1 MKGKQNYQT
10 CSQFQARLR
19 EIFSVNINNN
29 STVKSLFYLA
39 IRSFKE
45 EKMNFAAP
53 VFLLLVV
60 LCLTL
65 AQNTT
70 LSPNTTT
77 QTSPQTLTT
86 SPGQSSATTGTQSST
101 TTTQS
106 STTTTQTTTQ
116 STTIPTTPH
125 PSCESKNGTSCE
137 ECLAYVDC
145 LWCRTTKRCITYP
158 AKNILPPHSLC
169 PLNDARWGLCS
180 MNFQILIITLSVAAA
195 LLIIGF
201 LICIFCCCKCE
212 NIGSSRNENRLNRRV
227 DKTKTKQEQR
237 KAEMKIRHDE
247 IRQKYGLS
255 RASPYARFDNPN

>member
-1 MKGKQNYQT
+1 
-10 CSQFQARLR
+10 
-19 EIFSVNINNN
+19 
-29 STVKSLFYLA
+29 
-39 IRSFKE
+39 
-45 EKMNFAAP
+45 MNFAPP

-60 LCLTL
+60 LCSTL

-70 LSPNTTT
+70 LSTSTTT
-77 QTSPQTLTT
+77 QSSPQTLTT
-86 SPGQSSATTGTQSST
+86 QSAGQPSATTGSSTTPSST

-116 STTIPTTPH
+116 TTTIPTTPH
-125 PSCESKNGTSCE
+125 PSCESKNGSCE

-145 LWCRTTKRCITYP
+145 LWCWTTKRCITYP
-158 AKNILPPHSLC
+158 AKSILPPHSLC

-180 MNFQILIITLSVAAA
+180 MNFQVLIITLSVAAA

-201 LICIFCCCKCE
+201 LVCIFCCCKCE
-212 NIGSSRNENRLNRRV
+212 NIGSSRNENRFNRRV